1 MDYGGFSGDVFW
13 SSGRVDLIPVAPT
26 WTWRTNGGIWSRVC
40 RSRNI
45 IIWLCPTSL
54 CRLLWY
60 GLQDSQWTST
70 VSIMYN
76 ESSLDVHDHVHVH
89 DGSKSPTYRKVHFG
103 SCTRVQFPESVLPA
117 NFFKC
122 SGTQTLLFP
131 FSFGFYSTFGE
142 IATKFLLNLNGAGAI
157 LLAYRNVLTSVVS
170 VRSGVSEFV
179 IDDRIAIGGR
189 SFSVA
194 KRWSLI
200 FVTDEE
206 LGVT

>member
-1 MDYGGFSGDVFW
+1 
-13 SSGRVDLIPVAPT
+13 
-26 WTWRTNGGIWSRVC
+26 
-40 RSRNI
+40 
-45 IIWLCPTSL
+45 
-54 CRLLWY
+54 
-60 GLQDSQWTST
+60 
-70 VSIMYN
+70 MYN

-122 SGTQTLLFP
+122 SG
-131 FSFGFYSTFGE
+131 
-142 IATKFLLNLNGAGAI
+142 
-157 LLAYRNVLTSVVS
+157 
-170 VRSGVSEFV
+170 VSEFV